1 MGLTEGVWLSWWYD
15 ADWVVRG
22 VLVLLVVLSLTSWT
36 IIFAKLW
43 EFGGLLGRERRLVRS
58 LWTGAPTESVHG
70 KALSVRVLAAVRE
83 GQDATTGLSR
93 TVLREHIEQAV
104 AEQRVSLESHLTLL
118 ASIGSSAPFIG
129 LLGTVWGIMHA
140 LGSRDGSAGLS
151 IERVAGPVGE
161 ALVATAG
168 GLFTAI
174 PAVVAYNLLVR
185 RLRRISALLQG
196 NSLRLLDRDL
206 NRTPEGAAAEQ
217 YVAVSS
223 PRSQRRA

>member
-1 MGLTEGVWLSWWYD
+1 MELETGLWLSWWHD

-22 VLVLLVVLSLTSWT
+22 VLLLLVGLSVLSWT

-43 EFGGLLGRERRLVRS
+43 ELGGVLRRERRLARHLAAGQSVAGRSGDALSARLLAGVRQGQDSGAAPARS
-58 LWTGAPTESVHG
+58 L
-70 KALSVRVLAAVRE
+70 
-83 GQDATTGLSR
+83 
-93 TVLREHIEQAV
+93 LREHLEQAV
-104 AEQRVSLESHLTLL
+104 AESRVGMESRLTLL

-140 LGSRDGSAGLS
+140 LATLDGSHGLS

-161 ALVATAG
+161 ALVATAA

-185 RLRRISALLQG
+185 RLRRIGALVQG
-196 NSLRLLDRDL
+196 NGLRLLDRAL
-206 NRTPEGAAAEQ
+206 QG
-217 YVAVSS
+217 S
-223 PRSQRRA
+223 RSGDA